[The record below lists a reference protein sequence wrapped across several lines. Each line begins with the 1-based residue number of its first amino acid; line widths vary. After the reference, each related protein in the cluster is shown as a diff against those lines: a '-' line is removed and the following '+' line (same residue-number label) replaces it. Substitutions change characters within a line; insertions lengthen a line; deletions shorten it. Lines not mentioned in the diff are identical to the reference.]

1 MIMQDKYM
9 DIIEMEHHTSL
20 KYPRMSMDN
29 RAAQFSP
36 FKALTGLDDAIDETA
51 YNSAE
56 KILHSEHNEIFIEA
70 P

>member
-1 MIMQDKYM
+1 MNEKYLK
-9 DIIEMEHHTSL
+9 IIDMEHHTSL
-20 KYPRMSMDN
+20 KHPRMPMEN

-51 YNSAE
+51 YNSIE
-56 KILHSEHNEIFIEA
+56 NVLLGEHNEKFIEA

>member
-1 MIMQDKYM
+1 MNDKYM
-9 DIIEMEHHTSL
+9 KIIDMEHHTSL
-20 KYPRMSMDN
+20 KHPRMSMEN

-51 YNSAE
+51 YNSVE
-56 KILHSEHNEIFIEA
+56 NVLLSEHNEKFIEA